1 MFLSLRHLK
10 SAASLRRA
18 GLSIFAL
25 LAAGTITAAAPGH
38 SDLLSARKG
47 PITVAVLGDS
57 VAHDLGRGMQ
67 DLFAD
72 NHRVRVV
79 RQTKFATGLVRTDYY
94 NWNKVARDFLRSH
107 KPGVVFVVMGG
118 NDNQTIRRGGKRYDP
133 GTKAWRAEYNR
144 LVSRFM
150 NNFSRKHTR
159 ARIYWVSLPP
169 VRSSKL
175 SAAYR
180 RLNGIYRY
188 QAKRHGFHY
197 VSVWK
202 RFLTPKGTYS
212 SFGDNLNGVK
222 RRLRM
227 DDGQHFTDD
236 GRLLFAHDIAR
247 AAGLL

>member
-1 MFLSLRHLK
+1 MSLSLTHLK
-10 SAASLRRA
+10 PAALWRSA
-18 GLSIFAL
+18 GLSVLALFAACTL
-25 LAAGTITAAAPGH
+25 TAAAPAH
-38 SDLLSARKG
+38 SDLLSARTQ
-47 PITVAVLGDS
+47 PITIAVLGDS
-57 VAHDLGRGMQ
+57 VAHDLSRGMM

-72 NHRVRVV
+72 NQRVRVI

-94 NWNKVARDFLRSH
+94 NWNKVAREFLRTH
-107 KPGVVFVVMGG
+107 KPDVIFVIMGG
-118 NDNQTIRRGGKRYDP
+118 NDNQTIRRRGKRYDP
-133 GTKAWRAEYNR
+133 GTKAWRAEYGR

-150 NNFSRKHTR
+150 SNFSASHTK
-159 ARIYWVSLPP
+159 ARVYWVSLPP

-175 SAAYR
+175 NAAYR
-180 RLNGIYRY
+180 RLNGIYRS

-202 RFLTPKGTYS
+202 RFLTPSGAYS

-236 GRLLFAHDIAR
+236 GRLLFAHDVAR

>member
-1 MFLSLRHLK
+1 
-10 SAASLRRA
+10 
-18 GLSIFAL
+18 
-25 LAAGTITAAAPGH
+25 
-38 SDLLSARKG
+38 
-47 PITVAVLGDS
+47 
-57 VAHDLGRGMQ
+57 MQ
-67 DLFAD
+67 ELFAD
-72 NHRVRVV
+72 NGRVRVV

-94 NWNKVARDFLRSH
+94 NWNEVARDFLRSH
-107 KPGVVFVVMGG
+107 KPNVVFVVMGG
-118 NDNQTIRRGGKRYDP
+118 NDNQTIRRHGKRYDP
-133 GTKAWRAEYNR
+133 GTKAWRAEYTR

-180 RLNGIYRY
+180 TLNGIYRR

-197 VSVWK
+197 VSIWK
-202 RFLTPKGTYS
+202 RFLTAKGAYS

-236 GRLLFAHDIAR
+236 GRLLFAHDVAR
-247 AAGLL
+247 AVGLR

>member
-1 MFLSLRHLK
+1 MSLSLTHLK
-10 SAASLRRA
+10 PAALIRCA
-18 GLSIFAL
+18 ALSI
-25 LAAGTITAAAPGH
+25 LAQLAVCTLAAAAPAQT
-38 SDLLSARKG
+38 DLLSARAR

-57 VAHDLGRGMQ
+57 VAHDLARGMEA
-67 DLFAD
+67 LFAD
-72 NHRVRVV
+72 NRRVRVI
-79 RQTKFATGLVRTDYY
+79 RKTKFSTGLVRVDYY
-94 NWNKVARDFLRSH
+94 NWNKEALEFLRGN
-107 KPGVVFVVMGG
+107 KPDVVFVIMGG

-133 GTKAWRAEYNR
+133 GTKAWRAAYNR

-159 ARIYWVSLPP
+159 ARVYWVSLPP

-175 SAAYR
+175 NTAYR
-180 RLNGIYRY
+180 RLNSIYRH
-188 QAKRHGFHY
+188 QAKRHGFQY

-202 RFLTPKGTYS
+202 RFLTPEGAYS

-236 GRLLFAHDIAR
+236 GRLLFAHDVAH